1 MVKLKNIGLIAASFV
16 TGILTSKKLHENDI
30 PEPQL
35 NPLFF
40 VGTWNYRAND
50 SNRIHTIE
58 IRPNFDLLID
68 GHAIKSKVENWD
80 KYTIT
85 FLDRYGYHIRIRA
98 NDQRPVSIYDETDNE
113 TYPILLGNYK
123 VTK

>member
-40 VGTWNYRAND
+40 VGTWNYRAED
-50 SNRIHTIE
+50 SNRIHTVE

>member
-1 MVKLKNIGLIAASFV
+1 MKLKNIGLIAASFV

-50 SNRIHTIE
+50 SNRIHTVE

>member
-50 SNRIHTIE
+50 SNRIHTVE